1 MCLDINLYLWCNNVM
16 EHLRELVD
24 NYQLSEQTVN
34 LVRSTRLVLL
44 AGISGAGKDTVKRAL
59 ISKNPIFHDIVSHTT
74 RQPRSNNNMLERDG
88 VDYHFID
95 NYVAENML
103 QAGEFVEAKFVHGT
117 VYGTSVAEIQKARE
131 SGKIAITDIDVQGV
145 AEFKEIAPGA
155 VSIFIVPPVYSIWVE
170 RLKSRY
176 ATEDEFIAEWP
187 KRRAS
192 SVKELEHALNMPYYH
207 FIINDD
213 LDRAVRVSEEIILR
227 DDVFYEK
234 DNEARILAH
243 NLLDQIRAS

>member
-1 MCLDINLYLWCNNVM
+1 MRLDINLYLWCNNVM

-24 NYQLSEQTVN
+24 NYQPSEQTVN

-103 QAGEFVEAKFVHGT
+103 QAGEFVRLSLSTVRFMAHLLRKFKGP
-117 VYGTSVAEIQKARE
+117 ANLI
-131 SGKIAITDIDVQGV
+131 
-145 AEFKEIAPGA
+145 
-155 VSIFIVPPVYSIWVE
+155 
-170 RLKSRY
+170 RLR
-176 ATEDEFIAEWP
+176 
-187 KRRAS
+187 
-192 SVKELEHALNMPYYH
+192 
-207 FIINDD
+207 
-213 LDRAVRVSEEIILR
+213 LR
-227 DDVFYEK
+227 
-234 DNEARILAH
+234 I
-243 NLLDQIRAS
+243 